1 MSFFKNNEN
10 HILNYEECKN
20 IYRNATMGKR
30 VVEGLVNFAMS
41 AERDIDVQKAPPEAV
56 QKFKD
61 TAKTLKQEEAIKKT
75 IYNAR
80 IYGTGGLYV
89 AMYNEEEEKDDFTTK
104 PTFEDAYKYKIRFNV
119 LDPLNLSGSRVDTD
133 PLSFHFLELVDIK
146 VNTKTV
152 PRKRISI
159 SHALEPLYLDTRT
172 SLLPFTPPSV
182 FYNMIDLLKEY
193 DDAIKSI
200 GDLLYKAGAI
210 VYKYP
215 AKSKLN
221 GVFVDAQERSQ
232 IILQQKQSG
241 EVISISADSSLE
253 DFPISNLSGLIEAVN
268 KLEDDITKALN
279 DTPASILFDKS
290 LSNGFS
296 EGDKD
301 KETEISIIESF
312 RENKLTP
319 LYELT
324 DYYVMLKA
332 WDSNFIDEMRSIYS
346 NYEDKSDIEIFRD
359 WAESFTFKYGNLF
372 PEPESLIQ
380 ENNAKKLDNLLKA
393 QQLGA
398 NIADI
403 EEELNESEIFRN
415 EMSLDNPPQMEEGD
429 TEEEDDTALDQY
441 GNQDAWSIYGKEFEE
456 YKKDLKRQETEYY
469 QNRAIGDSQIQT
481 DSMPTIK
488 IDDSDFKEE
497 EHPRNPDGTFKK
509 GAGSSVSSK
518 QMEMIEEFIKSKG
531 YAGKTAEL
539 VKEKLIKQF
548 EGNKK
553 KQQEKKEKEEKKKE
567 KDLKK
572 KEKLLKQ
579 DFYKDKK
586 EYNQYLNDYE
596 DSQNKIKEQYEEY
609 GLKEGNEEKSL
620 KKEIDKWHNAL
631 KEQIHIKIG
640 SLEKASSVDRYGLKD
655 TGTKIVK
662 DVKYY
667 DAKIKQAYDNLDK
680 LKTELKDK
688 QNKKIEEAKKNKQ
701 NKSND
706 DVEKQN
712 KNKEVSK
719 SKEEDIDEQIEH
731 LKTLGCSDEMA
742 KKIKDHLMQKN
753 KQENNNQD
761 NNVEKQNKENNDNN
775 AEGYKKNVQ
784 ALPEDLRDIGEKLYS
799 GKYKGGELVKGATF
813 RDNVN
818 QNKFSKKMNEL
829 SELEAAIFAYTYNE
843 TYKLKDEQLEK
854 IAELIYNSPTV
865 NEPLYRG
872 QHGYELQ
879 NLKVGDDMPMSKIN
893 SFSSSEDTA
902 ENFAS
907 NKGGN
912 YPTIIVINKPCKALN
927 IQPLS
932 FYASSEDEYFVGDG
946 YIVDDIKEEPYQG
959 VKLKTITIKPK
970 KEIE

>member
-1 MSFFKNNEN
+1 MNTRGK
-10 HILNYEECKN
+10 ILNKELFMAFFREGEKTKLSYEECKN

-41 AERDIDVQKAPPEAV
+41 AEREIDVQKAPPEAI
-56 QKFKD
+56 QKFKE
-61 TAKTLKQEEAIKKT
+61 TAKVLKQEEAIKQT

-119 LDPLNLSGSRVDTD
+119 LDPLNLSGSRVDND

-159 SHALEPLYLDTRT
+159 SHALEPLYLDNRT

-221 GVFVDAQERSQ
+221 GVFADAQERSQ

-253 DFPISNLSGLIEAVN
+253 DFPISNLSGLIEAIN

-346 NYEDKSDIEIFRD
+346 SYEGKSDIEIFRD

-380 ENNAKKLDNLLKA
+380 ENNAKKLDNLLKV

-415 EMSLDNPPQMEEGD
+415 EMNLDNPPQMEEGI
-429 TEEEDDTALDQY
+429 EEEGDTGFNTPPDSVGGIKA
-441 GNQDAWSIYGKEFEE
+441 DA
-456 YKKDLKRQETEYY
+456 DT
-469 QNRAIGDSQIQT
+469 N
-481 DSMPTIK
+481 
-488 IDDSDFKEE
+488 FKEE
-497 EHPRNPDGTFKK
+497 EHPRDKDGKFVK
-509 GAGSSVSSK
+509 GNGKNNSK
-518 QMEMIEEFIKSKG
+518 E
-531 YAGKTAEL
+531 
-539 VKEKLIKQF
+539 
-548 EGNKK
+548 EGNN
-553 KQQEKKEKEEKKKE
+553 
-567 KDLKK
+567 KDL
-572 KEKLLKQ
+572 
-579 DFYKDKK
+579 
-586 EYNQYLNDYE
+586 
-596 DSQNKIKEQYEEY
+596 SEE
-609 GLKEGNEEKSL
+609 
-620 KKEIDKWHNAL
+620 
-631 KEQIHIKIG
+631 
-640 SLEKASSVDRYGLKD
+640 
-655 TGTKIVK
+655 
-662 DVKYY
+662 
-667 DAKIKQAYDNLDK
+667 
-680 LKTELKDK
+680 
-688 QNKKIEEAKKNKQ
+688 
-701 NKSND
+701 
-706 DVEKQN
+706 EKQN
-712 KNKEVSK
+712 NEKEIQEKIDKVYSSDLSKACILPELTTSIQKKYCFTNKQISLKENIIIKNNNRHNEIT
-719 SKEEDIDEQIEH
+719 EELAKDILSNSLYKPEYILKGNPEKQNYHNFITRIGKDKNTIVLLDIDETKDYYEIVNYH
-731 LKTLGCSDEMA
+731 IIDDDGIFW
-742 KKIKDHLMQKN
+742 KKK
-753 KQENNNQD
+753 
-761 NNVEKQNKENNDNN
+761 
-775 AEGYKKNVQ
+775 
-784 ALPEDLRDIGEKLYS
+784 
-799 GKYKGGELVKGATF
+799 
-813 RDNVN
+813 
-818 QNKFSKKMNEL
+818 
-829 SELEAAIFAYTYNE
+829 
-843 TYKLKDEQLEK
+843 KDEK
-854 IAELIYNSPTV
+854 I
-865 NEPLYRG
+865 R
-872 QHGYELQ
+872 
-879 NLKVGDDMPMSKIN
+879 
-893 SFSSSEDTA
+893 
-902 ENFAS
+902 
-907 NKGGN
+907 NK
-912 YPTIIVINKPCKALN
+912 K
-927 IQPLS
+927 S
-932 FYASSEDEYFVGDG
+932 
-946 YIVDDIKEEPYQG
+946 
-959 VKLKTITIKPK
+959 
-970 KEIE
+970 